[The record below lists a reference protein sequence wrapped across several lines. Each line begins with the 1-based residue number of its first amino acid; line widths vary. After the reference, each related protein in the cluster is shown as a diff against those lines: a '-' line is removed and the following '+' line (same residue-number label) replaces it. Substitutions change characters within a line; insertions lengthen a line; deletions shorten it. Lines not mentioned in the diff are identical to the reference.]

1 MNISGNRIL
10 EKMMVLG
17 CRQHEF
23 PDKYI
28 HAIIV
33 GMNISHISV
42 ILKELWGIQ
51 VAFTDFLK

>member
-1 MNISGNRIL
+1 MNISGNRVL
-10 EKMMVLG
+10 EKMMALG

-28 HAIIV
+28 HVIVV

-42 ILKELWGIQ
+42 ILKEL
-51 VAFTDFLK
+51 